1 MTAFLAFIRF
11 VHEASLM
18 ALFGSACLLALLAVK
33 VPELALEGGAL
44 ALGRRLAALAALIS
58 APLWMALTA
67 AQMAGTPAAA
77 TDTETLWQV
86 ASATLFGQIFL
97 ARFLLLLVLA
107 VAVWM
112 GRTRLTAWLSGLGLI
127 LIAITSHTA
136 GASPGGFGFIGTASD
151 GLHLLTGG
159 YWIGSLC
166 VLTVLLIQRPAAPRL
181 GMAVS
186 IFAEWGMI
194 AVALL
199 VMTGMINAAMV
210 LLGSPGHDALNYLI
224 VLGAKLVLVVA
235 MIALALLNQF
245 RLLPHLGQGG
255 MVARLKLHV
264 GWELGLGLIVVGLAT
279 VLALLPP
286 TFQ

>member
-1 MTAFLAFIRF
+1 MIAFLAFIRF

-44 ALGRRLAALAALIS
+44 AFGRRLAALAALIS
-58 APLWMALTA
+58 APVWLALSA
-67 AQMAGTPAAA
+67 AEMSGVKAVSKSVA
-77 TDTETLWQV
+77 LWQMV
-86 ASATLFGQIFL
+86 SATLFGQIFL
-97 ARFLLLLVLA
+97 ARFLLLLALA
-107 VAVWM
+107 VAVWL

-127 LIAITSHTA
+127 LIAVTSHTA

-166 VLTVLLIQRPAAPRL
+166 VLAVLLIQRPAAPRL

-210 LLGSPGHDALNYLI
+210 LLGSPGHDALSYLI

-235 MIALALLNQF
+235 MIALALVNQF
-245 RLLPHLGQGG
+245 RLLPRLGQGG
-255 MVARLKLHV
+255 MVARLKMHV

-279 VLALLPP
+279 ILALLPP